1 MSYNKE
7 ELIQDCVDIIE
18 EHGLFNISQLVGF
31 LSISTSTFYSYDLQ
45 KSKDIKDALRKSKAK
60 EFTEAFKRMKENDS
74 ATAQIAACKIL
85 GDDDVR
91 DALNGN
97 NKISDHDSDQ
107 TEFEVVD
114 GLHDED

>member
-7 ELIQDCVDIIE
+7 ELVQDCVDIIE
-18 EHGLFNISQLVGF
+18 EHGIFNITQLVGF
-31 LSISTSTFYSYDLQ
+31 LSISTSTFYNYELE
-45 KSKDIKDALRKSKAK
+45 KSKAIKDALRKSRAK
-60 EFTEAFKRMKENDS
+60 EFTEAFTRMKANES
-74 ATAQIAACKIL
+74 ATAQIATIKIL

-97 NKISDHDSDQ
+97 NKATDHDGDQ

-114 GLHDED
+114 NLHDED